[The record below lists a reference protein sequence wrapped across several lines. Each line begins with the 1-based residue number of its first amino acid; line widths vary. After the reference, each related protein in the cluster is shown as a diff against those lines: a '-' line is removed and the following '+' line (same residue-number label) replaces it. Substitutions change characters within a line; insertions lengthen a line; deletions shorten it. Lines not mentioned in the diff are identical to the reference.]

1 MQVPCDEGIAIHIG
15 PESCAVAR
23 EGLGGQQ
30 TAAHDTISH
39 VPTEATMRS
48 RGDDESMATARRKQ
62 CQ

>member
-15 PESCAVAR
+15 PKSCAVAR

-39 VPTEATMRS
+39 VSTEATMRLW
-48 RGDDESMATARRKQ
+48 RRR
-62 CQ
+62 